1 MKLSKIFLLLVA
13 AGMAVLSSDA
23 QERGRRDRE
32 SGERNDDRKLLS
44 KTEVTNKYDQ
54 NGDGTLD
61 YREKMSFLRNL
72 NEDQREAYRK
82 AFFQDNHN
90 RSSQEGNLFPRARP
104 GERTG

>member
-1 MKLSKIFLLLVA
+1 MSLAIASVA
-13 AGMAVLSSDA
+13 VISSDA

-32 SGERNDDRKLLS
+32 AGERNDNRKLLS

-82 AFFQDNHN
+82 AFFQDNHT
-90 RSSQEGNLFPRARP
+90 RDSQ
-104 GERTG
+104 